1 MQIRVLYGLAFC
13 DENSKLYQISGLDF
27 SEIKNLNPLT
37 GRESRMMDG
46 TPGCKLETATTLNE
60 MYATGWI
67 LKTVTP
73 YRLGGDFLFFF
84 EHD

>member
-1 MQIRVLYGLAFC
+1 
-13 DENSKLYQISGLDF
+13 
-27 SEIKNLNPLT
+27 
-37 GRESRMMDG
+37 MMDG